1 MGLARGTPPR
11 VLVVW
16 CPDWPVVAIG
26 TDPAVPAAVVAA
38 GRVVACSAAA
48 RAAGVRRMQ
57 RVRDAQ
63 RHCPSLVVRTR
74 DADAET
80 RAFEPVV
87 TAVEDFCPR
96 VEVVRAGVCAIGT
109 RGPARYFGGE
119 EALAEKITHAVA
131 GQGFT
136 CRAGIADGLF
146 AARLAARAGQAG
158 VVVPRG
164 GTPRFLAPHPV
175 WLLEDQ
181 ELAGLLSR
189 LGIRTL
195 GDFAALSAK
204 DVIARFGA
212 DGEGAHRLARGL
224 DPRPLAPRV
233 PSADLAAEM
242 EFDPPELRAEPVV
255 FAGKALAD
263 RLHKNLAGRG
273 LACVRVEIQVGSGD
287 GESYSRLWRH
297 DGLLSSLAVAERVR
311 WQLEG
316 WRTGRWRTGGR
327 GADGRSTDRPST
339 GGRGAD
345 GRSTDRPSTGGRTD
359 RPHTGGPED
368 DELPRGGVTSL
379 RLVPD
384 QVVPDEGRQLGLWG
398 QALVSDRVARAAA
411 QVQSMLGHEA
421 VTRPVRAG
429 GRCPGDQV
437 AFVPFGDSQTP
448 DLPADRPWPGRIPSP
463 SPVTVYSQPLP
474 ASVTGISG
482 EPVTVTGR
490 AAISAP
496 PAWLAIGG
504 APPLEI
510 TAWAGPWPVHEQ
522 WWDPARARRLARFQL
537 VSQDGAAWLA
547 VIENGH
553 WVIEASY
560 D

>member
-1 MGLARGTPPR
+1 M
-11 VLVVW
+11 
-16 CPDWPVVAIG
+16 
-26 TDPAVPAAVVAA
+26 
-38 GRVVACSAAA
+38 
-48 RAAGVRRMQ
+48 
-57 RVRDAQ
+57 RDAQ

-87 TAVEDFCPR
+87 AAVEDFCPR
-96 VEVVRAGVCAIGT
+96 VEVVHAGVCAIGT
-109 RGPARYFGGE
+109 RGAARYFGGE
-119 EALAEKITHAVA
+119 EALAKKITDAVA
-131 GQGFT
+131 GRGFA
-136 CRAGIADGLF
+136 CRAGVADGLF
-146 AARLAARAGQAG
+146 AARLAARAGRAG
-158 VVVPRG
+158 VVIPRG

-175 WLLEDQ
+175 WMLEHQ

-212 DGEGAHRLARGL
+212 GGEAAHRLARGL
-224 DPRPLAPRV
+224 EPRPLAPRA
-233 PSADLAAEM
+233 PASDLAVEM
-242 EFDPPELRAEPVV
+242 EFDPPELQAEPVV
-255 FAGKALAD
+255 FTGKALAD

-316 WRTGRWRTGGR
+316 WRTAGQRTAGQRTGGQRTGGR
-327 GADGRSTDRPST
+327 RTGGRHTGEGRAGGRST
-339 GGRGAD
+339 GEA
-345 GRSTDRPSTGGRTD
+345 
-359 RPHTGGPED
+359 ED

-421 VTRPVRAG
+421 VTRPVLAG

-437 AFVPFGDSQTP
+437 TFVPFGDSQAP
-448 DLPADRPWPGRIPSP
+448 CLPADRPWPGRIPSP

-474 ASVTGISG
+474 ASVTGVSG

-496 PAWLAIGG
+496 PVWLSIGG
-504 APPLEI
+504 APPIEI
-510 TAWAGPWPVHEQ
+510 TAWTGPWPVHEQ

-537 VSQDGAAWLA
+537 VSHDGAAWLA
-547 VIENGH
+547 VIENGR